1 MDGAV
6 FIGIVVVVALII
18 IFNSI
23 RIIQEYDRAV
33 VFRVGRAFKVKGP
46 GLILLWPII
55 DRMARVT
62 LRIITL
68 DVPPQDVITKDN
80 VTIKIS
86 AVVYYKIID
95 PLNAVVQVYD
105 YNYAVSQLAQTT
117 LRSICGQAE
126 LDKLLSEREKVN
138 LEIQDILDKHTGPW
152 GIKVTIVELK
162 QIDLPQDMQ
171 RAMARQAEA
180 ERDRRAKIIN
190 ADGEFQAAQRL
201 SDAAKIISE
210 NPMALQLRYL
220 QTLNEISSTN
230 NTSMVIPIPLDI
242 IREIGKS
249 LTTSQGS
256 GGVLKDI
263 LAHEGGVS
271 APSPGGEKSGKTE

>member
-1 MDGAV
+1 MRKRAGVNLHVKCFKDSGGYMDTGSIFFAV
-6 FIGIVVVVALII
+6 II
-18 IFNSI
+18 IVAVIIILNAV
-23 RIIQEYDRAV
+23 RIINEYDRAV
-33 VFRVGRAFKVKGP
+33 IFRLGRAIRVKGP
-46 GLILLWPII
+46 GLILLWPVI
-55 DRMARVT
+55 DRMVRVT

-80 VTIKIS
+80 VTLKIS
-86 AVVYYKIID
+86 AVVYYKVVD
-95 PLNAVVQVYD
+95 PLNAIVQVYD

-117 LRSICGQAE
+117 LRSVCGEGE
-126 LDKLLSEREKVN
+126 LDKLLSEREKIN
-138 LEIQDILDKHTGPW
+138 MEIQDILDKHTGSW
-152 GIKVTIVELK
+152 GIKVTVVELK

-201 SDAAKIISE
+201 SDAAKIIAE

-230 NTSMVIPIPLDI
+230 NTTMIMPIPLDI
-242 IREIGKS
+242 IREVGKS
-249 LTTSQGS
+249 LGNGFS
-256 GGVLKDI
+256 K
-263 LAHEGGVS
+263 
-271 APSPGGEKSGKTE
+271 

>member
-1 MDGAV
+1 MDTGSIFFAV
-6 FIGIVVVVALII
+6 II
-18 IFNSI
+18 IVAIIIILNAV
-23 RIIQEYDRAV
+23 RIINEYDRAV
-33 VFRVGRAFKVKGP
+33 IFRLGRVIKVKGP
-46 GLILLWPII
+46 GLILLWPVI
-55 DRMARVT
+55 DRMVRVT

-80 VTIKIS
+80 VTLKIS
-86 AVVYYKIID
+86 AVVYYKVVD
-95 PLNAVVQVYD
+95 PLNAIVQVYD

-117 LRSICGQAE
+117 LRSVCGEGE
-126 LDKLLSEREKVN
+126 LDKLLSEREKIN
-138 LEIQDILDKHTGPW
+138 MEIQDILDKHTGSW
-152 GIKVTIVELK
+152 GIKVTVVELK

-201 SDAAKIISE
+201 SDATKIISE

-230 NTSMVIPIPLDI
+230 NTTMIMPIPLDI
-242 IREIGKS
+242 IREVGKS
-249 LTTSQGS
+249 LSNSGS
-256 GGVLKDI
+256 K
-263 LAHEGGVS
+263 
-271 APSPGGEKSGKTE
+271 

>member
-1 MDGAV
+1 MNGAEV
-6 FIGIVVVVALII
+6 LFFAVII
-18 IFNSI
+18 IFAIIIILYAI
-23 RIIQEYDRAV
+23 RILPEYDRAV
-33 VFRVGRAFKVKGP
+33 IFRLGRAIGVKGP
-46 GLILLWPII
+46 GLILLWPVI
-55 DRMARVT
+55 DRMVRVS

-80 VTIKIS
+80 VTLKIS
-86 AVVYYKIID
+86 AVVYFKIIG
-95 PLNAVVQVYD
+95 PLDAIVQVAD
-105 YNYAVSQLAQTT
+105 YYYAISQLAQTT
-117 LRSICGQAE
+117 LRSICGEAE
-126 LDKLLSEREKVN
+126 LDKLLAEREKIN
-138 LEIQDILDKHTGPW
+138 SEIQDILDKHTDPW

-190 ADGEFQAAQRL
+190 ADGEYQAAQRL
-201 SDAAKIISE
+201 SDAAKIIAE

-230 NTSMVIPIPLDI
+230 NTTMVIPVPLDI

-249 LTTSQGS
+249 IS
-256 GGVLKDI
+256 K
-263 LAHEGGVS
+263 
-271 APSPGGEKSGKTE
+271 

>member
-1 MDGAV
+1 MDTNAI
-6 FIGIVVVVALII
+6 FFAII
-18 IFNSI
+18 IIVAVIIILNAI
-23 RIIQEYDRAV
+23 RIINEYDRSV
-33 VFRVGRAFKVKGP
+33 IFRLGRAIGVKGP
-46 GLILLWPII
+46 GIILLWPVI
-55 DRMARVT
+55 DRMVRIT

-80 VTIKIS
+80 VTLKIS
-86 AVVYYKIID
+86 AVVYYKVVD
-95 PLNAVVQVYD
+95 PLNAIVQVYD

-117 LRSICGQAE
+117 LRSVCGEGE
-126 LDKLLSEREKVN
+126 LDKLLSEREKIN
-138 LEIQDILDKHTGPW
+138 MEIQDILDKHTGPW
-152 GIKVTIVELK
+152 GIKVTVVELK

-201 SDAAKIISE
+201 SDAAKIIAE

-230 NTSMVIPIPLDI
+230 NTTMIIPIPLDI
-242 IREIGKS
+242 LREVGKS
-249 LTTSQGS
+249 
-256 GGVLKDI
+256 I
-263 LAHEGGVS
+263 
-271 APSPGGEKSGKTE
+271 SGK